1 MLKLGLTGG
10 MGSGKSTVASMLA
23 KHGAAL
29 LDADAV
35 SRSTTSAG
43 GAAIPLIRSTFGLE
57 FIAPDGTLDREAM
70 RNLVFKDLS
79 AKFHLEDIVHNLVRE
94 EFFRRAL
101 EFERTGLALAV
112 YDIPLLVESAFWRSE
127 FDRVLVVDCQKST
140 QVSRVAVRSG
150 LSIAEIER
158 ILAAQAT
165 RPSRLAAADLVLYNE
180 GISLDELRH
189 EVAEIV
195 AQFGL

>member
-10 MGSGKSTVASMLA
+10 MGSGKSTVARMLTDL
-23 KHGAAL
+23 GAAL

-57 FIAPDGTLDREAM
+57 FIAPDGALDREAM

-94 EFFRRAL
+94 EFSRRAF

-112 YDIPLLVESAFWRSE
+112 YDIPLLVESAFWCSE